1 MRINSPD
8 HISPDERLEELTAI
22 FAEGITRLFALRIDV
37 IQTPSDGSNCAQ
49 NSVDVLADKS
59 VHVPRG

>member
-1 MRINSPD
+1 MRINSDD
-8 HISPDERLEELTAI
+8 HLSPDQRLDELSAI
-22 FAEGITRLFALRIDV
+22 LAEGISRLFALRIDV
-37 IQTPSDGSNCAQ
+37 IQTPNDGSNSAQ

>member
-1 MRINSPD
+1 MRLDAQDHLSPD
-8 HISPDERLEELTAI
+8 QRLDELSAI
-22 FAEGITRLFALRIDV
+22 LAEGISRLFALRIPV
-37 IQTPSDGSNCAQ
+37 SPTPDDGSNSAQ